1 MRKVIFLIH
10 LSLDGF
16 TAGSDDE
23 LDWIAYDHELEQ
35 YAHSLH
41 DRTDSVI
48 WGRRT
53 YEGMASY
60 WLTVPG
66 NPDSSPAELEHA
78 RFLDKAT
85 KIVVSRTLERIAW
98 DNAQNSVLIK
108 DHIAEKINTIKQQP
122 GKDIW
127 LLGSPS
133 LAQTFMQLD
142 LIDEYRINI
151 NPTILGQGRPLFA
164 GVTRPFPLKLLE
176 SKTFQ
181 SGVIALRYEPDRSA
195 KAFAS

>member
-1 MRKVIFLIH
+1 MRKIISLIH
-10 LSLDGF
+10 LSLNGF
-16 TAGSDDE
+16 TSGPNDE

-35 YAHSLH
+35 DAHSLQAY
-41 DRTDSVI
+41 TDAVI

-66 NPDSSPAELEHA
+66 NPASTPAELEHA
-78 RFLDKAT
+78 RFLDAAT
-85 KIVVSRTLERIAW
+85 KIVVSRTLERVAW
-98 DNAQNSVLIK
+98 NNAQNTVLIK
-108 DHIAEKINTIKQQP
+108 DHIAEEMNAIKQQP

-127 LLGSPS
+127 FLGSPT
-133 LAQTFMQLD
+133 LARTFMELD

-151 NPTILGQGRPLFA
+151 NPTILGEGKALFA
-164 GVTRPFPLKLLE
+164 GVTRSFPLKLLA

-181 SGVIALRYEPDRSA
+181 SGVVALRYEPDRSA
-195 KAFAS
+195 K